1 MTGTSDVVA
10 RVESV
15 RIDGVIFCRRSF
27 FFGVFS
33 MRVRL
38 CARRRRPFL
47 RNRSRRRLW
56 RVRGRPAGATRVRT
70 RARVDATHASAP
82 RSRIVWSYSSWS
94 VRHRSTASDAGR
106 GPASM
111 SPTPRARDAGGTPR
125 EQPQDGADD
134 RTSRS
139 IHRPRPFLSSSL
151 GRSSFRGRRR
161 RIRNKSI
168 RRRPLWSRSRRRRR
182 VFARLLV
189 SRRRR
194 SYFSSSSSRRRR
206 ARCPSIGAPPRR
218 PSSGVQVPNPVLSV
232 CYI

>member
-1 MTGTSDVVA
+1 M
-10 RVESV
+10 
-15 RIDGVIFCRRSF
+15 RIDGPF
-27 FFGVFS
+27 FVAEAFFLVFFQCGYVCV
-33 MRVRL
+33 RVVVVRFFET
-38 CARRRRPFL
+38 ARGDGF
-47 RNRSRRRLW
+47 NV
-56 RVRGRPAGATRVRT
+56 VRGRPAGATRVRT

-106 GPASM
+106 GPGVDVAD
-111 SPTPRARDAGGTPR
+111 PIAGRSCRGPR

-151 GRSSFRGRRR
+151 GRSSRSEGGGGESVINRFAAVPSGLVRGGVG
-161 RIRNKSI
+161 
-168 RRRPLWSRSRRRRR
+168 R